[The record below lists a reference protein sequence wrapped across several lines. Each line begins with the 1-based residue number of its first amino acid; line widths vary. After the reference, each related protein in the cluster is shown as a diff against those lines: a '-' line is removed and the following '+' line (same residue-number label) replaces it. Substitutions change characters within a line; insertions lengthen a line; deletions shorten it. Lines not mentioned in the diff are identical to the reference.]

1 MTSLTTVYFLSIL
14 LVSIAGMGSV
24 FIANKVNPH
33 SREDEALPTASPP
46 TPTPSPEPAPL
57 PEVPSLPEPIAEVP
71 SIPNPAPLPE
81 LPSLPEVS
89 QPSVAELEKELSLP
103 VSEQPEEAQEPPSE
117 KLQESTE
124 SQQLETG
131 GLKRRI
137 RSRKARSHF

>member
-46 TPTPSPEPAPL
+46 TPTPSPE
-57 PEVPSLPEPIAEVP
+57 
-71 SIPNPAPLPE
+71 PAPLPE